1 MVKVYIDAIAGTYK
15 YVFQYKGHL
24 RKNTMRYNPQ
34 AKSTLKI
41 ADKTPYYP
49 FLMKHSDYN
58 FAAFDYNS
66 LSGSFQLIKVTTK
79 KALNCTMVIIL

>member
-1 MVKVYIDAIAGTYK
+1 
-15 YVFQYKGHL
+15 
-24 RKNTMRYNPQ
+24 MRYNSQ
-34 AKSTLKI
+34 TNSTLKI
-41 ADKTPYYP
+41 ADNNPYYP

-58 FAAFDYNS
+58 VVAFDYNS